1 VGPYD
6 PVVHPR
12 PVTDRSDGPP
22 VTPRPAAT
30 VVLVRAGAAGL
41 EVLLVRRPPTMA
53 FAPDVH
59 VFPGGTLEAGDA
71 GPEAAALRELAEE
84 AGVVLAGPDRL
95 VSLSRWVTPPGY
107 ARRFDTRFYAAELPA
122 GTAVSTSVDE
132 IADHRWIR
140 PAAALAALARGEL
153 PMWPPTTTTLQQLE
167 HVASFGEIRARL
179 AASLDAE
186 PERPPRAEPV
196 AAAVVRVELAGAGGV
211 PGQTVNA
218 WLVGRRELVAIDP
231 GDPSEAAVDA
241 LVAAAARAGG
251 RIAAICLTHVD
262 PDHAAG
268 CEALAQRTGAPILVG
283 PGGAAPLP
291 NAVSELADGQRLAA
305 GDIELVVHATPGPR
319 LDHVALEIVGRG
331 IVAAGD
337 LVGGRAAR
345 AVLGPPDTLAW
356 RASLERLVA
365 LQPAVLL
372 PGHGPPLD
380 GAAAVSR
387 AEAPPTGSAGG

>member
-167 HVASFGEIRARL
+167 HVASFDEIRTRL
-179 AASLDAE
+179 TNPAWTADRAPRVE
-186 PERPPRAEPV
+186 PIDDDV
-196 AAAVVRVELAGAGGV
+196 IRVELWGAGAV
-211 PGQTVNA
+211 SGQTVNA
-218 WLVGRRELVAIDP
+218 YLVGRRELVVVDP
-231 GDPSEAAVDA
+231 GDPSEAAIEA
-241 LVAAAARAGG
+241 LVGAAAGRGG
-251 RIAAICLTHVD
+251 RIRAICLTHVD

-268 CEALAQRTGAPILVG
+268 SEALAQRTAAPVFVG
-283 PGGAAPLP
+283 PGGAGPLP
-291 NAVSELADGQRLAA
+291 NAVTELADGDRLPA
-305 GDIELVVHATPGPR
+305 GDTELRVQATPGPR
-319 LDHVALEIVGRG
+319 PDHLALELVGCG
-331 IVAAGD
+331 IVVAGD
-337 LVGGRAAR
+337 LVGGRASR
-345 AVLGPPDTLAW
+345 AVLGPPNDTAW
-356 RASLERLVA
+356 RVSLDRLASLRPALV
-365 LQPAVLL
+365 L
-372 PGHGPPLD
+372 PGHGPPLRD
-380 GAAAVSR
+380 DVSR
-387 AEAPPTGSAGG
+387 AAGRPTGSAGG